1 MDKGL
6 RSNTIINEEIILE
19 GNKNMARRNR
29 DDDLLLEEDELT
41 AAFLGDDAGPVG
53 DQAQQ
58 TPAQVVEEEWEEEES
73 MVPGQLAVDVYETRE
88 KLVVKART
96 AGVNK
101 SDLDVS
107 ISDNQLTIRGTL
119 SSGSEE
125 GVENYFLQE
134 CYWGEF
140 SRSIALPVAVKEEEI
155 EAVLKDGV
163 LTITFTKAQQD
174 SIKKIQVL

>member
-1 MDKGL
+1 
-6 RSNTIINEEIILE
+6 
-19 GNKNMARRNR
+19 MARRNR

-41 AAFLGDDAGPVG
+41 AAFLGDDAAPMGE
-53 DQAQQ
+53 Q
-58 TPAQVVEEEWEEEES
+58 PAPTAAAPAVEDEWDEEES

-88 KLVVKART
+88 KLVCKART

>member
-1 MDKGL
+1 
-6 RSNTIINEEIILE
+6 
-19 GNKNMARRNR
+19 MARRNR

-41 AAFLGDDAGPVG
+41 AAFLGDDAAPVSN
-53 DQAQQ
+53 DQSVPAAA
-58 TPAQVVEEEWEEEES
+58 TPAVDDEWDEEES

-88 KLVVKART
+88 RLVVKART

-101 SDLDVS
+101 NDLDVS